1 MAWVD
6 VMSRRLI
13 RASVL
18 AALTSTSVVGWSASA
33 SAGVGDSNTTS
44 ASASA
49 DQDTGKLAA
58 TAGRETTGGRSAA
71 GASQSRARCT
81 WEKYTDLQ
89 VALDQSGPVTPIVRD
104 GASGTILPS
113 GSPSS
118 QTTETLYKRVCDGA
132 AGFTLA
138 WVPDFVDVD
147 ALVASARQ
155 QVTAQVP
162 RPEMNM
168 NPDPSVGGTVNIG
181 LWLAVADPGQV
192 SITAS
197 VGPVWA
203 TVTARYEGTTWDFG
217 NGDSTTC
224 DGLGTPI
231 VDKETAEEGPCGYT
245 YRWPSA
251 PKFTGTDDLA
261 YHASVTGHWVVT
273 YATSQGTG
281 GSLGPI
287 DRTTSFN
294 YQVREIQTVRVAGNG

>member
-1 MAWVD
+1 MPT
-6 VMSRRLI
+6 RLTT
-13 RASVL
+13 AVLSVCVL
-18 AALTSTSVVGWSASA
+18 AIAIGANHAHASEGGLA
-33 SAGVGDSNTTS
+33 KAGSS
-44 ASASA
+44 P
-49 DQDTGKLAA
+49 
-58 TAGRETTGGRSAA
+58 TAGTVSALAERETTGGRSAS
-71 GASQSRARCT
+71 GASQSRPRCA

-89 VALDQSGPVTPIVRD
+89 VALDQSGGPVTPIVRD

-118 QTTETLYKRVCDGA
+118 QMTETLYKRVCDGA

-138 WVPDFVDVD
+138 WVPDFVDVN
-147 ALVASARQ
+147 ALLASARQ

-162 RPEMNM
+162 NPDMNM
-168 NPDPSVGGTVNIG
+168 NPDPAVGGVVNLG

-203 TVTARYEGTTWDFG
+203 TVTARYQGTTWDFG

-231 VDKETAEEGPCGYT
+231 VDKETAEQGPCGYT

-261 YHASVTGHWVVT
+261 YHASVTGHWVAT
-273 YATSQGTG
+273 YATSQGSG

-287 DRTTSFN
+287 DRTTSFT

>member
-1 MAWVD
+1 VAWVD
-6 VMSRRLI
+6 VVSRRLI

-18 AALTSTSVVGWSASA
+18 AALTSTSVVGWSAFT
-33 SAGVGDSNTTS
+33 SAGVGDSNTT
-44 ASASA
+44 AGSA

-58 TAGRETTGGRSAA
+58 TAGREMTGGRSAS
-71 GASQSRARCT
+71 GQSKPRCT
-81 WEKYTDLQ
+81 WETYTDLQ
-89 VALDQSGPVTPIVRD
+89 VALDQSGGPVAPIVRD
-104 GASGTILPS
+104 GASGTILPT

-118 QTTETLYKRVCDGA
+118 RATETLYKRVCDGA

-138 WVPDFVDVD
+138 WVPDFVDVN
-147 ALVASARQ
+147 ALLASARQ

-162 RPEMNM
+162 NPDMNM

-181 LWLAVADPGQV
+181 LWLAVAAPGQV

-203 TVTARYEGTTWDFG
+203 TVTARYQATTWDFG

-231 VDKETAEEGPCGYT
+231 VDKETAEQGPCGYT

-251 PKFTGTDDLA
+251 PKFTGTDGLA

>member
-1 MAWVD
+1 MTPPDLQPVAD
-6 VMSRRLI
+6 
-13 RASVL
+13 
-18 AALTSTSVVGWSASA
+18 ALGP
-33 SAGVGDSNTTS
+33 TS
-44 ASASA
+44 AVNALLEQAAAA
-49 DQDTGKLAA
+49 DA
-58 TAGRETTGGRSAA
+58 
-71 GASQSRARCT
+71 
-81 WEKYTDLQ
+81 
-89 VALDQSGPVTPIVRD
+89 
-104 GASGTILPS
+104 
-113 GSPSS
+113 
-118 QTTETLYKRVCDGA
+118 TLYTKTCPSPNGGGVQTWA
-132 AGFTLA
+132 M
-138 WVPDFVDVD
+138 VPNQVSVDD
-147 ALVASARQ
+147 LISSATR

-162 RPEMNM
+162 SPSMNM
-168 NPDPSVGGTVNIG
+168 NPTPAVGGVVNIG

-192 SITAS
+192 SITAE

-231 VDKETAEEGPCGYT
+231 VDKETAEQGPCGYT

-251 PKFTGTDDLA
+251 RKFTGTDDLA

-273 YATSQGTG
+273 YETSQGAG